1 MLTRKRQALV
11 ASISVLA
18 VGFAALYWK
27 VNYTGPLYQVKQARE
42 RLKTD
47 PLITKQPS
55 TRNYQPINPIE
66 IDINQQFLDFGP
78 YRAEL
83 DRQYITNP
91 PITGINDLLID
102 WQPLANEANWTLTK
116 ACRWTTKDPDKT
128 GFQLEYRRQQGQ
140 TLESAVVFVNN
151 AEPTTILVGV
161 FHNSEDRAPTP
172 PAPVPEKELQRIRE
186 GHEPDCYPTP

>member
-66 IDINQQFLDFGP
+66 INMKQQFLDYGP

-83 DRQYITNP
+83 RRQYITNP

-102 WQPLANEANWTLTK
+102 WQPLANEAGWTLTK
-116 ACRWTTKDPDKT
+116 ACRWTTESNKT
-128 GFQLEYRRQQGQ
+128 IFRLEFRRQQDQ
-140 TLESAVVFVNN
+140 TLDSADVGVYR
-151 AEPTTILVGV
+151 AEPTKAWLSV
-161 FHNSEDRAPTP
+161 FHNSEDRAPT
-172 PAPVPEKELQRIRE
+172 APTPIAEKELQRIRE